1 MTARIDVSFIRE
13 QAAALRLA
21 GKSRR
26 QIKELLDPVSNRT
39 LDEALRG
46 TPPPDWT
53 RRPNAKDDLREEARD
68 LRTQGLSYNEIAA
81 RLDVAK
87 SSVSLWVRDLPRPER
102 FDYVNNERRREGLRR
117 YWAQERQ
124 VREARRAA
132 EIANA
137 AAEMGDLSE
146 REIRIAG
153 AIAYWCEGSKR
164 KPPFNLE
171 RVIFVNSDPGLIRL
185 FLRFLASVGAEQND
199 LTYSVQIHETADV
212 AEAQRFWQDVTG
224 ASAEHFTKPAIKRHN
239 PKTNRKNVGESY
251 HGCLRISVYRSSTLH
266 QKIAGWASA
275 AMTASQGDATNRLLA
290 PGRGF
295 EPLLSEPKSLVLP
308 G

>member
-1 MTARIDVSFIRE
+1 MTARKDVSAIRE

-102 FDYVNNERRREGLRR
+102 FDYVANERRHEGLSR
-117 YWAQERQ
+117 YWARERQ

-164 KPPFNLE
+164 RPPFNLE

-185 FLRFLASVGAEQND
+185 FLRFLASVGVERSD

-224 ASAEHFTKPAIKRHN
+224 ASAEQFTKPAIKRHN
-239 PKTNRKNVGESY
+239 AKTNRKNVGESY
-251 HGCLRISVYRSSTLH
+251 HGCLRVSVYRSSGLH

-275 AMTASQGDATNRLLA
+275 VMTA
-290 PGRGF
+290 
-295 EPLLSEPKSLVLP
+295 
-308 G
+308 